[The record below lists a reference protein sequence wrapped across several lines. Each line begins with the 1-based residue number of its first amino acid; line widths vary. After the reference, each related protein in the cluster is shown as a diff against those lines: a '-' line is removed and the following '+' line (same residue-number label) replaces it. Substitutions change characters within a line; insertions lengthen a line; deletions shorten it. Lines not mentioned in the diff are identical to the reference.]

1 MVLCVVF
8 GCSSRSNWDLTLS
21 NTISYYKWV
30 FPRRKIDNKETRIV
44 DTSDKSRRRDMRI
57 KVKIDRHGLPMWLS
71 RPRRVTA
78 FKLHFCSQEHVLK
91 RFSLFVKDD
100 RRFCKICF
108 QQRLIVYQTPLFHQ
122 YLFDIFNCR
131 VARCDERQ
139 YTFVTFRPLCIL
151 MADCLEASWPLTE
164 TFLWCFL
171 STSCFEALFEFQTAL
186 FKCFFFYWKS

>member
-1 MVLCVVF
+1 M
-8 GCSSRSNWDLTLS
+8 
-21 NTISYYKWV
+21 
-30 FPRRKIDNKETRIV
+30 

-57 KVKIDRHGLPMWLS
+57 KVNIDRHGLSMWLS
-71 RPRRVTA
+71 RSRRVTA

-131 VARCDERQ
+131 VGRCNERQ
-139 YTFVTFRPLCIL
+139 YTFVTFQPLCIL

-186 FKCFFFYWKS
+186 FKCFFFLLEELVLSNLIACL

>member
-1 MVLCVVF
+1 
-8 GCSSRSNWDLTLS
+8 
-21 NTISYYKWV
+21 
-30 FPRRKIDNKETRIV
+30 
-44 DTSDKSRRRDMRI
+44 MRI
-57 KVKIDRHGLPMWLS
+57 KVNIDRHGLSMWLS
-71 RPRRVTA
+71 RSRRVTA

-131 VARCDERQ
+131 VGRCNERQ

-164 TFLWCFL
+164 TFQRHMMFSECLLLWSVAWISSGPLQMFILIGRVSFKL
-171 STSCFEALFEFQTAL
+171 SYCLPLMKPYFTPGGWHHRRPKLTSREKANN
-186 FKCFFFYWKS
+186 

>member
-1 MVLCVVF
+1 M
-8 GCSSRSNWDLTLS
+8 
-21 NTISYYKWV
+21 
-30 FPRRKIDNKETRIV
+30 

-57 KVKIDRHGLPMWLS
+57 KVKIERHGLPMWLS
-71 RPRRVTA
+71 WSRRVTA
-78 FKLHFCSQEHVLK
+78 FKLYFCSKEHVLK

-164 TFLWCFL
+164 TFLWCFWVPFALKRCLNFKRPSSNVFFLLEELVL
-171 STSCFEALFEFQTAL
+171 SNLIACL
-186 FKCFFFYWKS
+186 

>member
-1 MVLCVVF
+1 
-8 GCSSRSNWDLTLS
+8 
-21 NTISYYKWV
+21 
-30 FPRRKIDNKETRIV
+30 
-44 DTSDKSRRRDMRI
+44 MRI

-71 RPRRVTA
+71 WSRRVTA
-78 FKLHFCSQEHVLK
+78 FKLYFCSKEHVLK

-122 YLFDIFNCR
+122 YLFHIFNCR

-139 YTFVTFRPLCIL
+139 YSFVTFRPLCIL

-186 FKCFFFYWKS
+186 FKCFFFIGGVSFKQSYFLPLMKQYLVGSSRLERKPTISSWRCDSV